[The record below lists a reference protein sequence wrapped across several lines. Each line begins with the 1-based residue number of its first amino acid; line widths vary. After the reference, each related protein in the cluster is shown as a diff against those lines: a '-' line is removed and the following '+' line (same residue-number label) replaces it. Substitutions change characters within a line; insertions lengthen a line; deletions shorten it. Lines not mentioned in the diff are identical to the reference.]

1 MNVSDVVF
9 EMELSGVDAADIADI
24 VKLYEGKVMN
34 SAAIDEELLK
44 RGYPKIFT
52 IDYDAYD
59 EYDSWEDDEYSS
71 IEKFSHKQ
79 QYSD

>member
-1 MNVSDVVF
+1 MNVSDIVF

-24 VKLYEGKVMN
+24 VKLYKGKVIN
-34 SAAIDEELLK
+34 SDSIDEELVK

-59 EYDSWEDDEYSS
+59 EYDSWDDEHSS
-71 IEKFSHKQ
+71 IERFPHKNQ
-79 QYSD
+79 FRD